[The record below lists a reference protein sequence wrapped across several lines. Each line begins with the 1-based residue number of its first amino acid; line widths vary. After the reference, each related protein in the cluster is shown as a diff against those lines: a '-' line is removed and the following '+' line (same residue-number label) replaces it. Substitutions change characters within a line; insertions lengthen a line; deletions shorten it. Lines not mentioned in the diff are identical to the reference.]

1 MSTTPVQKL
10 IVITGAS
17 DGIGLEASS
26 QLAAQGHHL
35 VMVGRTPTKLEAA
48 VARVRAESPD
58 VPVESFLCDFASLAD
73 VRGLAHELLASY
85 PRIDVLV
92 NNGGTVHDKRT
103 VTRDGHEATF
113 QVNHLAGFLLTEL
126 LLDRIR
132 ASAPA
137 RIVTT
142 SSIGHF
148 NGTMDFDDLGFT
160 HGYQILR
167 AYSRS
172 KLANVLH
179 TRDLARRLEGTGVTA
194 NCLHPGA
201 VATNIWSGAPWFARP
216 VLAVAKRFMMVSP
229 ATGGERIAYLATSPE
244 VEGRTGG
251 YYEQDALKEPA
262 DLARDNA
269 VAARLDAVSREL
281 VGLPPLG

>member
-1 MSTTPVQKL
+1 VTTSGQKL

-17 DGIGLEASS
+17 DGIGLEAAS

-35 VMVGRTPTKLEAA
+35 VLVGRTPAKVEAA
-48 VARVRAESPD
+48 VRRVRGESPR
-58 VPVESFLCDFASLAD
+58 VPVESHLCDNTSLAD

-92 NNGGTVHDKRT
+92 NNAGTVFDKRT
-103 VTRDGHEATF
+103 VTRDGIEATF

-126 LLDRIR
+126 LLDRLV

-148 NGTMDFDDLGFT
+148 NATLDFDDLGFE

-167 AYSRS
+167 AYNRS

-179 TRDLARRLEGTGVTA
+179 TRHLARRLAGTGVTA

-216 VLAVAKRFMMVSP
+216 VLSVAKRLMMVSP
-229 ATGGERIAYLATSPE
+229 ETGGARIVHLATSPD

-251 YYEQDALKEPA
+251 YYERDQVTEPA
-262 DLARDNA
+262 ELARDDA
-269 VAARLDAVSREL
+269 LAARLDAVSREL
-281 VGLPPLG
+281 VDLV